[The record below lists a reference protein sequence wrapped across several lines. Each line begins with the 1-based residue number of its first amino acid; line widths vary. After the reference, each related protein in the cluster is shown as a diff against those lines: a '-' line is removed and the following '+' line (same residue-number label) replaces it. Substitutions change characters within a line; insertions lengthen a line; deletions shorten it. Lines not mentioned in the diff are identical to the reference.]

1 MKSLVKY
8 HFMKVTNHF
17 STINM
22 IMINLWKIYF
32 SNVIPLKYKLRS
44 LKPSVK
50 EITWLLQM
58 FSKSNVLSERR
69 IIPINSC
76 KTLTFFLQI
85 IKYICTIKLSIIK
98 GNIYKMQLLWYEI
111 LKSGSVFLILE
122 KIESK
127 KNWVYNVLWFK
138 IISSKETSAFNPRA
152 MCRDSKNHHK
162 LWRS

>member
-1 MKSLVKY
+1 M
-8 HFMKVTNHF
+8 
-17 STINM
+17 
-22 IMINLWKIYF
+22 
-32 SNVIPLKYKLRS
+32 
-44 LKPSVK
+44 K

-58 FSKSNVLSERR
+58 FSESNVLSERR

-85 IKYICTIKLSIIK
+85 IKYICTIKMSIIK

-127 KNWVYNVLWFK
+127 KNWVYNVL
-138 IISSKETSAFNPRA
+138 
-152 MCRDSKNHHK
+152 
-162 LWRS
+162 